1 MNVLLAAAAVALA
14 GAGLVA
20 LGFPERAGDLRGRSL
35 RACLGLALGL
45 GAWSAAFAAALLL
58 FGRDARVIAAKDAL
72 LAAAG
77 AALVLLRRGRPAEA
91 AGSGDP
97 ASRWLWAL
105 FALGCV
111 VCTGAM
117 IEHTLH
123 WPDGGYDAWMIW
135 NLRVRFLVRARDFH
149 DAFSPH
155 LLYWV
160 HQDYPWLVPGVV
172 AQGALLR
179 HGDATRAAEVVSYL
193 FGVLAVATLALA
205 LAKLRGP
212 LWGALGGLILLGT
225 PCFSVFI
232 ANQQSDVPLAAYV
245 VAASA
250 LMLFALE
257 DARRPSTLFFLSGF
271 AAGLGAWTKNE
282 GLLYA
287 GCLFA
292 ALLWRT
298 RELRA
303 PLWFFAGFLPLGAL
317 LAGFKLTV
325 ALPNDLVRFSTAA
338 GLVGRALDLRRWGG
352 LLVMALRRIVFFQ
365 NFALWLVA
373 EVLLLVLVL
382 RKRRAG
388 PLGLA
393 LLLAFGAYVPI
404 YLLQPHPLD
413 WLFRTSIDRIVIQ
426 LWPALIL
433 ATLAALAR
441 APPGPARTTAR
452 T

>member
-1 MNVLLAAAAVALA
+1 MTALLAVAAVAL
-14 GAGLVA
+14 GGGGLVA
-20 LGFPERAGDLRGRSL
+20 VGFPERAGDLRGRAL
-35 RACLGLALGL
+35 RACLALALGL
-45 GAWSAAFAAALLL
+45 GAWSSAFAAALLL
-58 FGRDARVIAAKDAL
+58 FGRDARAIAAKDAV
-72 LAAAG
+72 LAAFG
-77 AALVLLRRGRPAEA
+77 AALLWTRRRRPLAIA
-91 AGSGDP
+91 ARGDP
-97 ASRWLWAL
+97 APRWVWAL
-105 FALGCV
+105 FAVGAL

-135 NLRVRFLVRARDFH
+135 NLRARFLVRARDFRE
-149 DAFSPH
+149 AFSPH

-160 HQDYPWLVPGVV
+160 HQDYPWLLPGVV
-172 AQGALLR
+172 AQGTLLR
-179 HGDATRAAEVVSYL
+179 GDATLVAEAVSYL
-193 FGVLAVATLALA
+193 FGALAVAALALS

-212 LWGALGGLILLGT
+212 LWGALGGLVLLGT

-232 ANQQSDVPLAAYV
+232 ANQQSDVPLAAYFV
-245 VAASA
+245 IAAA
-250 LMLFALE
+250 LLAFALE
-257 DARRPSTLFFLSGF
+257 DPRRPRTLFLLSGV

-292 ALLWRT
+292 ALLWRL
-298 RELRA
+298 RQARA
-303 PLWFFAGFLPLGAL
+303 PLWFAAGFLPFGAL

-325 ALPNDLVRFSTAA
+325 ALPNDLLRFSTAA
-338 GLVGRALDLRRWGG
+338 GLAGRALDLHRWAQ
-352 LLVMALRRIVFFQ
+352 LFVMVLRRIVFFQ
-365 NFALWLVA
+365 NFALWMVA
-373 EVLLLVLVL
+373 EVLVLLLVL

-393 LLLAFGAYVPI
+393 LLLAFAAYVPI

-433 ATLAALAR
+433 ATLAALA
-441 APPGPARTTAR
+441 PLPARGQTRAR